1 MSEIKNKT
9 VLVIGNGFDIA
20 NGYKTKYSD
29 FLYFV
34 KTQFDKTNKPI
45 ECEETF
51 ISEAKNNN
59 FIKHFLAYER
69 QLETWVDVEKEMNR
83 IVNAIKNIYN
93 EDSRHFTIDKTN
105 PNIVRIIDYT
115 EYERIVLTEFSF
127 ITNSNPNGFQ
137 IPNKRFYSKSYGIN
151 WDELN
156 NELDNQLLGLK
167 KLLTSYLRDYMPK
180 LGGGRNIL
188 MQLDNINPNLII
200 TFNYTDFYKTYYDT
214 DDVYHVHG
222 SIKDD
227 NIILGYED
235 DNPKEVKYIKFKKYF
250 QKIQNKIPNINL
262 HDYYSTDQIG
272 QWFKFKSL
280 FYGLSLDKTDSEE
293 IIKIYNNSSEISIY
307 YLNQRD
313 YENKMTNL
321 IEIIGKDEVLK
332 AYNSGKIKFV
342 EIKNN

>member
-1 MSEIKNKT
+1 MSSTDKNV

-20 NGYKTKYSD
+20 NGYKTRYSD
-29 FLYFV
+29 FLGFI
-34 KTQFDKTNKPI
+34 KSQLNNNIQTIK
-45 ECEETF
+45 CEESF
-51 ISEAKNNN
+51 INEAKSNN

-156 NELDNQLLGLK
+156 NELDNQLIGLK
-167 KLLTSYLRDYMPK
+167 QLLTSYLRDYMPK

-200 TFNYTDFYKTYYDT
+200 TFNYTDFYKTYYDI

-222 SIKDD
+222 SIKDG

-235 DNPKEVKYIKFKKYF
+235 DNPKEVKFIKFKKYF
-250 QKIQNKIPNINL
+250 QKIQYRIPSINL

-272 QWFKFKSL
+272 QRFKFKSL
-280 FYGLSLDKTDSEE
+280 IYGLSLDKTDSEE

-313 YENKMTNL
+313 YENKMANL

-332 AYNSGKIKFV
+332 DYYSGKIRF
-342 EIKNN
+342 ELINNN